1 MTPENADRAY
11 MMFQNGFDSVEIA
24 KKLRVHE
31 GIAVELIQEGRER
44 MRINKG
50 VSHETQ
56 AQRTNG
62 STDIRGPSK
71 KAIGGDPC

>member
-31 GIAVELIQEGRER
+31 GIAVELITEGRER
-44 MRINKG
+44 MRTNKG
-50 VSHETQ
+50 KVSHET
-56 AQRTNG
+56 QRTNG
-62 STDIRGPSK
+62 STDIRGPGEAAS
-71 KAIGGDPC
+71 GGDPC